1 MPGIWNVGHNRQN
14 GPMDTK
20 VRTPQEIFNMP
31 QRLLVP
37 LFQRPYVW
45 NEELQWEPLWRD
57 LQNVA
62 TRYLANPNVTQQ
74 PHFLGAVVFQQLQN
88 PIGDLQQRTVIDGQQ
103 RLTTLQIM
111 FDAIHSELVAA
122 GAESPAARLEPLV
135 ENGRPFWKDSNP
147 EDRFKVWPTN
157 KDRPAF
163 NEVMAAEHPI
173 NYSAL
178 ANSESKLVQAHKF
191 FSKKTE
197 AWLNEAGNEE
207 VSVRA
212 AAIEKSAREF
222 LQIVV
227 IDLGAQENAQEIF
240 ETLNARGAVL
250 TAADLIKNF
259 IFQRLLEQ
267 GTDVEKAYDSH
278 WKMFESAFWE
288 EEVSYGRVKYQRS
301 SLFINHWLV
310 AKTGEDVLAREVF
323 SRFKSY
329 ADFESQKNMLELL
342 EQICS
347 SAKVYE
353 RIYEDGNKPEGDI
366 DRISLFAY
374 RLKVL
379 ELDVVRPLFLYLVD
393 PDEGQIP
400 QAELEKSLEL
410 IEGWLVRRMLVR
422 VTAKSYNKIIPEII
436 SKVRADR
443 SNAASVLEK
452 FFTTQQANT
461 SYWPDNDE
469 VRKELVNL
477 EFYRKVSRSRAR
489 MVLEALEDH
498 TRGWATGAS
507 KSGMRIKRSSYTIE
521 HLMPQAWHKHWP
533 ATPGVS
539 ELERDSLVQT
549 LGNLTLLSTKLNSSV
564 SNGPWLGEDG
574 KSAALTEHDVLLLNK
589 KVQDAG
595 AFGWNEELIQARTNE
610 LIEMIIS
617 IWSVPE
623 GHVSKIRRERSEST
637 KRITIIDLISA
648 GLIEPGQRI
657 YPHAKKYDGISGSI
671 LADGRIELRG
681 VIYDS
686 LSGAGVS
693 VRGSSTNG
701 WRFFALDN
709 PAGPRLAELYSRYF
723 EMNGEEESE
732 ESNEEDSEDEE

>member
-1 MPGIWNVGHNRQN
+1 
-14 GPMDTK
+14 
-20 VRTPQEIFNMP
+20 MP

-62 TRYLANPNVTQQ
+62 TRYLQKPNEVQQ

-111 FDAIHSELVAA
+111 FDAIHAELVAV
-122 GAESPAARLEPLV
+122 GAESPAARIEPLV
-135 ENGRPFWKDSNP
+135 ENGKPFWKDSNP

-163 NEVMAAEHPI
+163 NEVMGAEHPI
-173 NYSAL
+173 KYSAL
-178 ANSESKLVQAHKF
+178 VNSESKLVLAHKF

-197 AWLNEAGNEE
+197 AWLAEEGPEQVMTRAG
-207 VSVRA
+207 A
-212 AAIEKSAREF
+212 LEKSAREF

-259 IFQRLLEQ
+259 IFQRLLEE
-267 GTDVEKAYDSH
+267 GTDVEKAYDKH
-278 WKMFESAFWE
+278 WKMFESSFWE
-288 EEVSYGRVKYQRS
+288 EEVSYGRVNYQRS

-310 AKTGEDVLAREVF
+310 TKTGEDVLAREVF

-329 ADFESQKNMLELL
+329 ADFESKKSMLELL
-342 EQICS
+342 EQICN
-347 SAKVYE
+347 SAGVYASIYALGYEHE
-353 RIYEDGNKPEGDI
+353 RDL
-366 DRISLFAY
+366 DRTALFAY

-379 ELDVVRPLFLYLVD
+379 GLDVVRPLFLYLVD

-400 QAELEKSLEL
+400 QAELDRCLEI
-410 IEGWLVRRMLVR
+410 IESWLVRRMLAR
-422 VTAKSYNKIIPEII
+422 VTSKSYNKIIPEII
-436 SKVRADR
+436 SKVREDR
-443 SNAASVLEK
+443 EHAASILENHFK
-452 FFTTQQANT
+452 TQQANT
-461 SYWPDNDE
+461 AYWPDDDE
-469 VRKELVNL
+469 VRKEITGL
-477 EFYRKVSRSRAR
+477 EFYDKIYRSRVR
-489 MVLEALEDH
+489 MVLESLEDH
-498 TRGWATGAS
+498 ARGWKDEKTS
-507 KSGMRIKRSSYTIE
+507 SSGMRIKKGSYTIE
-521 HLMPQAWHKHWP
+521 HLMPQKWQKNWP
-533 ATPGVS
+533 LTDGVN
-539 ELERDSLVQT
+539 ELERDSLVQS

-564 SNGPWLGEDG
+564 SNGPWLGDEG

-589 KVQDAG
+589 RVQDSG
-595 AFGWNEELIQARTNE
+595 KDGWNEELIRARTQE
-610 LIEMIIS
+610 LIDAILS
-617 IWSVPE
+617 IWKVPI
-623 GHVSKIRRERSEST
+623 GHVSKVRRDRNESA
-637 KRITIIDLISA
+637 KRIQVIDLISA

-657 YPHAKKYDGISGSI
+657 YPHAKKYAGISGSI
-671 LADGRIELRG
+671 LVDGRIELNG
-681 VIYDS
+681 AVYDS

-701 WRFFALDN
+701 WRFFAINN
-709 PAGPRLAELYSRYF
+709 PSGPRLSDLYDEYIELAGLEDSN
-723 EMNGEEESE
+723 ESQSDESE
-732 ESNEEDSEDEE
+732 DDE